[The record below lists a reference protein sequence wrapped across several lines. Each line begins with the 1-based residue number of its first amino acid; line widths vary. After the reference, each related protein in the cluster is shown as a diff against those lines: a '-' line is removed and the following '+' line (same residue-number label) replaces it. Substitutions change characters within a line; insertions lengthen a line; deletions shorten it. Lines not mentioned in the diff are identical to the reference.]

1 MATRLERKFRSRAG
15 AQKRARTRAALI
27 EAAARVL
34 SRLGPDAASVDDIVT
49 EAGVARGT
57 FYNYFDKTEDI
68 LVAVAAKL
76 SDELLQEMN
85 SIRRLPDPADRMACS
100 VRSFILKA
108 GQDPTWG
115 WVIVRIA
122 LLAAPLGVRMRE
134 FLTEDVEAGLASGR
148 FHVAS
153 VQAGCDAALG
163 LGLMGMRSV
172 LRKEAGEGHA
182 ADIAEMVLRALGVA
196 DAARMCSLPLDG
208 GSLAERA
215 RAPREKHLQAREQ
228 ERSRKLNPAAAARR
242 SVRRPPRTSG

>member
-1 MATRLERKFRSRAG
+1 VITKLEKKFRTRAG

-27 EAAARVL
+27 NAAARVL
-34 SRLGPDAASVDDIVT
+34 ARLGPDAVSVDDIVT

-68 LVAVAAKL
+68 VAAVAAKL

-85 SIRRLPDPADRMACS
+85 SIRSLSDPADRMACS

-108 GQDPTWG
+108 SQDPPWG

-172 LRKEAGEGHA
+172 LRKEAGENHA
-182 ADIAEMVLRALGVA
+182 ANIAEMVLRALGVA
-196 DAARMCSLPLDG
+196 DAAHVCSLPLDS

-215 RAPREKHLQAREQ
+215 RGSSETPLPVREKPRER
-228 ERSRKLNPAAAARR
+228 NRR
-242 SVRRPPRTSG
+242 